1 MSARCSIV
9 LAVSAAVAA
18 GGCSDISSPSRSN
31 FYDWRLVVGI
41 DSLTFSWPQGTAVR
55 VWVQDTLNMPAHTQA
70 GIDTWKEQ
78 FLYGEFDAV
87 LVADSAAADILVGV
101 SIPPAAVRAI
111 RLGSMAP
118 ECTGETTFPP
128 LVGFTIVLPFHIRV
142 LPRTLDPEGA
152 ATQACLELTVTHELG
167 HAMGLFKHSPDAND
181 LMFTDPVSGPTT
193 RDRNTVQ
200 QLYHFE
206 VDLTASR

>member
-1 MSARCSIV
+1 MSARSNIL

-18 GGCSDISSPSRSN
+18 GGCGDISNPTRSN

-41 DSLTFSWPQGTAVR
+41 DSLTFNWPQGTAVR
-55 VWVQDTLNMPAHTQA
+55 VWVQDTLNMAAHTQA

-101 SIPPAAVRAI
+101 TIPPAAVRAI
-111 RLGSMAP
+111 RLGSVAP
-118 ECTGETTFPP
+118 ECTGDTTFPP
-128 LVGFTIVLPFHIRV
+128 LVGSTILLPFHIRV
-142 LPRTLDPEGA
+142 LPRTIDPEGP
-152 ATQACLELTVTHELG
+152 ATQACLRLTVTHELG
-167 HAMGLFKHSPDAND
+167 HAMGLFKHSPNPND
-181 LMFTDPVSGPTT
+181 LMAPDPISGPTP

-200 QLYHFE
+200 QLYHFQP
-206 VDLTASR
+206 DLTASR